1 MKTPRALQSRRGFT
15 LIELLVA
22 MTITTIIVGVLVSIT
37 SIAIDTWNRSRSE
50 LRAARQA
57 KTMVDS
63 MVRDFE
69 ALVFRRGNANE
80 WLSAVY
86 ESPAN
91 SPGADKNASNLIF
104 FTAATDRYNG
114 EIGSSADKGGDVS
127 CVGYRLFYKDPV
139 NQNGN
144 DYKTFVL
151 NRILVNPDAT
161 FQNLLGKTDLDA
173 AFQQQPYLND
183 LGNVENFICENVF
196 QFTVSFKV
204 EVTKNTGSPTA
215 PVYQK
220 FVIPVDM
227 FESNKDQK
235 VKEFSVLGTGIK
247 ADVGGTTIDSVSIS
261 ADEIKAG
268 RLTAVEIS
276 LTVLSD
282 GAVNLLR
289 KTPAKANDPAW
300 LAKNSFQY
308 SKLIQLPGM

>member
-1 MKTPRALQSRRGFT
+1 MKTPRAFQSRRGFT

-69 ALVFRRGNANE
+69 ALVVRKGNANE

-86 ESPAN
+86 KNPTN
-91 SPGADKNASNLIF
+91 SPGDDKNASDLIF

-114 EIGSSADKGGDVS
+114 EIGSTADKGGDVS
-127 CVGYRLFYKDPV
+127 CVGYRLLYKDPIDP
-139 NQNGN
+139 NA
-144 DYKTFVL
+144 DFKTFVL
-151 NRILVNPDAT
+151 NRILVNPDTT

-173 AFQQQPYLND
+173 AFQSYSNQLE
-183 LGNVENFICENVF
+183 GVENFVCENVF

-204 EVTKNTGSPTA
+204 EVNKNTGTPAS
-215 PVYQK
+215 PVYRK
-220 FVIPVDM
+220 FVIPVAM
-227 FESNKDQK
+227 FESSQGQK
-235 VKEFSVLGTGIK
+235 VNEFSVLGTGIN
-247 ADVGGTTIDSVSIS
+247 APVGAVTIDGVNIS

-276 LTVLSD
+276 LTVLAD
-282 GAVNLLR
+282 GGVNLLR

>member
-1 MKTPRALQSRRGFT
+1 M
-15 LIELLVA
+15 IELLVA

-37 SIAIDTWNRSRSE
+37 SIAIDTWNRGRSE
-50 LRAARQA
+50 LRAASQA

-69 ALVFRRGNANE
+69 ALVVRKGNANE

-86 ESPAN
+86 DSPAS

-114 EIGSSADKGGDVS
+114 EIGSNADKGGDVS
-127 CVGYRLFYKDPV
+127 CVGYRLFYKDPIDQSR
-139 NQNGN
+139 NEF
-144 DYKTFVL
+144 KTFVL

-173 AFQQQPYLND
+173 AFTPYSND
-183 LGNVENFICENVF
+183 LGNLENFICENVF
-196 QFTVSFKV
+196 QFTLSFKV
-204 EVTKNTGSPTA
+204 EVTKNTGTLTA

-220 FVIPVDM
+220 FVIPVAM
-227 FESNKDQK
+227 FESNQGQR
-235 VKEFSVLGTGIK
+235 VKEFTLLGTGIK
-247 ADVGGTTIDSVSIS
+247 ADVGAVSINGVNIS

-268 RLTAVEIS
+268 RLTAVELS

-282 GAVNLLR
+282 SGVNLLR
-289 KTPAKANDPAW
+289 KTPAKADDAAW
-300 LAKNSFQY
+300 LAKNSYQY